1 MADFKDKLQ
10 PYFDELADLFDNLE
24 WYASKNEMSSID
36 DNAAVLTF
44 TFDKANADAHPHY
57 WRTTL
62 VLYTNNAL
70 DKGVELAELGYEQV
84 AEAELDDHLN
94 GMTAYNRQVLI
105 L

>member
-1 MADFKDKLQ
+1 MADFKDKLK
-10 PYFDELADLFDNLE
+10 PYFDELACLFNNLE
-24 WYASKNEMSSID
+24 WYASKNKMSSID

-84 AEAELDDHLN
+84 AETELDDHLN